1 MSSVLVTGASR
12 GIGRA
17 IVRRL
22 AENGWDVHAG
32 VRTDAD
38 ATDLASLHTRI
49 RPVRLDVTSQ
59 RDVDALAGELDRLDA
74 VVNNAGYAQG
84 GPIEAVP
91 LENLRRQ
98 LEVNVVGQVAVTQAV
113 LPLLRAS
120 RGRIVFVS
128 SVSGRIATPL
138 TGVYNA
144 SKFAIEAVADAAR
157 LELHPWGIRVAVV
170 EPAQT
175 RTDVW
180 EQAEQT
186 LDAEFGALTPQHR
199 DLYAGHVEGFR
210 KKIIPM
216 SLRMAKPADTVA
228 AAVERA
234 LTARRPRA
242 RYVVGAGPR
251 AQVRLAAL
259 TPTPVMDAVL
269 RTASGVPRK
278 R

>member
-138 TGVYNA
+138 TGAYNA

-259 TPTPVMDAVL
+259 APTPVMDAVL